1 MPRGI
6 NARHKYKKERMIMC
20 CKLQQQNFLSIHL
33 NLLPCQT
40 TTNLS
45 INPCLR
51 RFQSPVA
58 CRSKS
63 LFGAATK
70 ARRKRISYCAIPAIL
85 EDVRKLGQRAAIWRE
100 NQTLTYV
107 SWGFDDGPGD
117 AHNYL
122 HCGFGKDDVHLCIVG
137 STHDAMAQTAAFF
150 LSLVRA
156 TSNFSC
162 LLIANDTDFS
172 AIDLSAAQSQ
182 CFLDIF
188 REIPSLHLEF
198 QYISLS
204 AVQSIVLA
212 TIPHP
217 SRNDQAQ

>member
-1 MPRGI
+1 V
-6 NARHKYKKERMIMC
+6 
-20 CKLQQQNFLSIHL
+20 LQAATTKLSIDSL
-33 NLLPCQT
+33 ELIAMSN
-40 TTNLS
+40 N
-45 INPCLR
+45 N
-51 RFQSPVA
+51 QSFDKSVFEKI
-58 CRSKS
+58 SKS
-63 LFGAATK
+63 RCLPEQIALWRCYEGATK
-70 ARRKRISYCAIPAIL
+70 TYKLWRDPSDL
-85 EDVRKLGQRAAIWRE
+85 EDLRKLGQRAAIWRE

-172 AIDLSAAQSQ
+172 PIDLSAAQSQ